1 MGFKCSKF
9 LIPGRQPW
17 YPHKLQHVQPSAMVA
32 LQQDVTCRNVE
43 FKPRIAIHFMTND
56 VKQSNSTL
64 DVTTMPHSR

>member
-1 MGFKCSKF
+1 
-9 LIPGRQPW
+9 
-17 YPHKLQHVQPSAMVA
+17 MVA

-64 DVTTMPHSR
+64 DVTTIPHSRQQVIISTEWIDSVQFYTISSKIRNGMAS